1 MNPYEQI
8 IIYMMDSSTEIHRL
22 LRCKLKEKMAVH
34 VQHTNEN
41 YKKFRLLLTLKGI
54 YLDHLLKHE

>member
-1 MNPYEQI
+1 
-8 IIYMMDSSTEIHRL
+8 MDSSTEIHQL